1 VIVAGVNAVRVS
13 GIFTS
18 QPDPTELISLY
29 RSQEVVEAW
38 PEQAKQTL
46 SKLIKVQTLSN
57 DTTAFFNNA
66 LYELGKVLVLI
77 GSFGFLL
84 VVAGFWTFNK
94 FVNNRPLGW
103 AANYAA
109 SQQCGPLQKR

>member
-1 VIVAGVNAVRVS
+1 MRIVLALTAFMFICVVVAGVNAVRAS

-57 DTTAFFNNA
+57 DTTAFFNKA
-66 LYELGKVLVLI
+66 LYELGKILVLI
-77 GSFGFLL
+77 GSLGFLL

-94 FVNNRPLGW
+94 TLKQGRALR
-103 AANYAA
+103 AT
-109 SQQCGPLQKR
+109 

>member
-1 VIVAGVNAVRVS
+1 MRIILALTAFMFICVIVAGVNAVRVS

-18 QPDPTELISLY
+18 QPDTSKLISSY
-29 RSQEVVEAW
+29 RSQEVVGTW

-57 DTTAFFNNA
+57 DTTAFFNKA
-66 LYELGKVLVLI
+66 LYELGEILVFI

-94 FVNNRPLGW
+94 TLKQGRALR
-103 AANYAA
+103 AT
-109 SQQCGPLQKR
+109 